1 MRFIGLSILLSV
13 LMQVLAPTGTLRAVY
28 LANNPAQAVKDPAS
42 GEARGVAIDLA
53 QEFARRLG
61 TKVTVT
67 GVQSPQNVIDA
78 VLRGEADIGFV
89 AYNPERT
96 GPVEFSQTY
105 MFVQQT
111 FIVRNDSPITSVAQI
126 DRASQK
132 IGATKGDSI
141 ALYLTRNL
149 KQAQLVE
156 IADANLAEARQML
169 LDRKIDALGANRQRL
184 TDALRG
190 ASGLR
195 LLPDD
200 LYGVEQNIVVAKGK
214 PEALKAVNQ
223 FLDDVRNSG
232 FLRAAI
238 EKSGVIGISVAP
250 GVK

>member
-1 MRFIGLSILLSV
+1 MRFIGLSILLSA
-13 LMQVLAPTGTLRAVY
+13 LMQVLTPTGTLRAVY

-53 QEFARRLG
+53 QDFARRLG
-61 TKVTVT
+61 TKVTAT

-96 GPVEFSQTY
+96 GLVEFSQTY

-126 DRASQK
+126 DRANQK

-141 ALYLTRNL
+141 ALYMARNL

-169 LDRKIDALGANRQRL
+169 LDHKIDALGANRQRL

-223 FLDDVRNSG
+223 FIDDVRNSG